1 MDAEATSE
9 MLDDGPAAPDLS
21 AALAKRAAAGD
32 RAAFSELLARE
43 YDFIFRVAFRW
54 LGARHEAEDLAQ
66 DVCVKLARTVGQ
78 FEGRSQFR
86 TWLYRLVLNAAR
98 DRQRQAGRQPATAD
112 IGEMQV
118 ADPRSADEE
127 LERNALWQAVRQL
140 PPRQADSVL
149 LVYAEEKSHAEAAA
163 ILGCSESTVSW
174 HVHEAKKAL
183 RALL

>member
-1 MDAEATSE
+1 MD
-9 MLDDGPAAPDLS
+9 PAKAPELS
-21 AALAKRAAAGD
+21 AELAKRAALGD
-32 RAAFSELLARE
+32 RLAFSELLDRE
-43 YDFIFRVAFRW
+43 YDFIFRVAYRW
-54 LGARHEAEDLAQ
+54 LGNQEQAEDLTQ
-66 DVCVKLARTVGQ
+66 DLCIKLARTVGQ
-78 FEGRSQFR
+78 FEGRSRFR

-98 DRQRQAGRQPATAD
+98 DQHRSAGRSPNTVD
-112 IGEMQV
+112 IGETEV
-118 ADPRSADEE
+118 ADPRSADAD
-127 LERNALWQAVRQL
+127 LEREALWQAVRQL